1 MTEPNYQKPPLRE
14 EIETFFK
21 QLKGVIFT
29 IIGIMLVAIAG
40 FGVYKF
46 LETDIAK
53 HIGTYITKHI
63 TELFFL
69 TIIAFA
75 SYILLYFALGSK
87 YLIHKRYRLGYF
99 SQMMWCFIG
108 FVILQSLNIPIYLY
122 MRNIIPIIVIELC
135 AIGITTLILSNFKTY
150 RPSLVRPLTKEE
162 NDRRNGIIRTL
173 VLFYKQNR
181 KGWAGLE
188 SNTYL
193 TKSAHAGAFAQA
205 CYVMDV
211 YPELLESLD
220 DTLTV
225 FYTDTIEGLEKK
237 LSIEIENQRYQ
248 LYYDR
253 AYNYMRLHEDSNIPI
268 IPSLELFFD

>member
-14 EIETFFK
+14 EIEAFFK

-29 IIGIMLVAIAG
+29 ILSLTLITIAG
-40 FGVYKF
+40 FGFYKF
-46 LETDIAK
+46 LETDMAK
-53 HIGTYITKHI
+53 QIETYINKHI

-75 SYILLYFALGSK
+75 SYLLLYFALVSK
-87 YLIHKRYRLGYF
+87 YFIYKRYRIGYF

-108 FVILQSLNIPIYLY
+108 FTLLQSLNIPIYLY
-122 MRNIIPIIVIELC
+122 MHNVIPIITIELC
-135 AIGITTLILSNFKTY
+135 AIGITNLILSNFKTN
-150 RPSLVRPLTKEE
+150 RPPLVRPLTKEE
-162 NDRRNGIIRTL
+162 NKLRKDIIRLL
-173 VLFYKQNR
+173 VSFYKQNCN
-181 KGWAGLE
+181 GWARLE

-193 TKSAHAGAFAQA
+193 TTSAHAGAFAQA

-220 DTLTV
+220 DILSV

-237 LSIEIENQRYQ
+237 LSIEIESQHYQ

-253 AYNYMRLHEDSNIPI
+253 AYNYMKLREDSSVPI